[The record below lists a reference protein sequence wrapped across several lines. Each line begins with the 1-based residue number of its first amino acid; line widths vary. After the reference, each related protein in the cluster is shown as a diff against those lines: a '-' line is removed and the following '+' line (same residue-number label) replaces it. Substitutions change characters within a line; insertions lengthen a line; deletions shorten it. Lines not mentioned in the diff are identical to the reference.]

1 MKKNTLRLIVSASV
15 LVVLAGSYA
24 LLANQNRIQQAKEDA
39 AESETGIDVST
50 AAADKI
56 SSFQL
61 ADGDT
66 SFTLTKTDSGW
77 TCVQDKH
84 FPLSGDSA
92 DELVNAFVSF
102 NAVRDLGTAQ
112 DGEDYGF
119 SSASA
124 TVTLTSSDD
133 TSCRLVLG
141 NANST
146 TGDYYMKREDTNE
159 VYTVSSSLADSFHKT
174 LADLAVIETFPTVS
188 SDNVQS
194 LSVTENNSSLI
205 FASSRTGSVKT
216 WDISRSEDAG
226 KTESTP
232 EKATVNT
239 VTTLIEMG
247 IIPVVNEN
255 DTVSYDEIEIGDN
268 DNLSAVVADL
278 VDADLLVLF
287 SDIDGLY
294 DDDPHKN
301 KNAKLLPTVYDIDEV
316 RDVAGGAGTS
326 RGTGGMVTKLEAA
339 ERATNAGIHMIIA
352 NGNNVDSL
360 YDILDGK
367 PVGTLFVSKN
377 FDKEEE

>member
-1 MKKNTLRLIVSASV
+1 MYLYDKMFSGYNNTVAQV
-15 LVVLAGSYA
+15 L
-24 LLANQNRIQQAKEDA
+24 
-39 AESETGIDVST
+39 
-50 AAADKI
+50 
-56 SSFQL
+56 
-61 ADGDT
+61 
-66 SFTLTKTDSGW
+66 LT
-77 TCVQDKH
+77 
-84 FPLSGDSA
+84 
-92 DELVNAFVSF
+92 
-102 NAVRDLGTAQ
+102 
-112 DGEDYGF
+112 
-119 SSASA
+119 
-124 TVTLTSSDD
+124 
-133 TSCRLVLG
+133 
-141 NANST
+141 
-146 TGDYYMKREDTNE
+146 REDIAIPRRKRN
-159 VYTVSSSLADSFHKT
+159 
-174 LADLAVIETFPTVS
+174 I
-188 SDNVQS
+188 Q
-194 LSVTENNSSLI
+194 
-205 FASSRTGSVKT
+205 
-216 WDISRSEDAG
+216 
-226 KTESTP
+226 
-232 EKATVNT
+232 NT